1 MGVTISCTKTGRT
14 IDVGSGGFL
23 RLRSKISELVG
34 ELWASH
40 YRALVE
46 ERICDEK
53 EREKFYE
60 DFDKKTEAL
69 LNKKRISV
77 KIVDFCLQSDCEG
90 SIRYGACKELLKVIG
105 NYDDNICY
113 PRRGEKFR
121 LGMKFTSTAQAQ
133 KAMNALEDGTKTLK
147 DFVNTFDTTPNLT
160 RKQICECL

>member
-34 ELWASH
+34 EPWASH

-77 KIVDFCLQSDCEG
+77 KIVDFCLQSEDC
-90 SIRYGACKELLKVIG
+90 AM
-105 NYDDNICY
+105 
-113 PRRGEKFR
+113 FR
-121 LGMKFTSTAQAQ
+121 NFK
-133 KAMNALEDGTKTLK
+133 KILEDCAEHKCNM
-147 DFVNTFDTTPNLT
+147 VW
-160 RKQICECL
+160 R

>member
-1 MGVTISCTKTGRT
+1 MGVIISCTKTGRT

-34 ELWASH
+34 EPWASH

-60 DFDKKTEAL
+60 DFDKKTEEL
-69 LNKKRISV
+69 LNKKCVSV

-113 PRRGEKFR
+113 GYVGRKDCAMFR
-121 LGMKFTSTAQAQ
+121 DFKRI
-133 KAMNALEDGTKTLK
+133 LEDCAEHKCNMTW
-147 DFVNTFDTTPNLT
+147 
-160 RKQICECL
+160 R

>member
-23 RLRSKISELVG
+23 RLRSKIS
-34 ELWASH
+34 
-40 YRALVE
+40 
-46 ERICDEK
+46 

-113 PRRGEKFR
+113 GYAGREDCAMFR
-121 LGMKFTSTAQAQ
+121 DFK
-133 KAMNALEDGTKTLK
+133 KILEDCAEHKCNM
-147 DFVNTFDTTPNLT
+147 VW
-160 RKQICECL
+160 R